1 MPGKLPI
8 MFGRFQRFLKDN
20 GIDLALFFNSDANI
34 AYFAGVRPDSA
45 CLAIPASGK
54 PKLFVPGFEA
64 ARMEKDSTIE
74 VMQVSRDF
82 LKMVHKYF
90 PAAKIGVVPSAISYA
105 IAQKVKSQWGA
116 DLVSVEDSC
125 RDLRLVKTREEISR
139 ITKACAITDVLFD
152 EICAHMHLFKTENDI
167 ATFLN
172 MRIGQFGFEPS
183 FPAIVATGK
192 NGATPHHVPTNAKLN
207 GFTVLDFGIIYKNYC
222 SDITRT
228 VFIGSPSAK
237 DRSIYNKVLSVQQ
250 KCIEKMKPGVTLEE
264 IDEFAHM
271 NTLSMIHRLGHS
283 LGIEVHDVQPRPWAL
298 QAGNVV
304 TAEPGTYTT
313 FGIRIEDDVLVT
325 GKGPIVLTRAPKEL
339 IVFRRVGN
347 R

>member
-1 MPGKLPI
+1 

-20 GIDLALFFNSDANI
+20 GIDLALFFNTDANI
-34 AYFAGVRPDSA
+34 TYFAGVKPESA
-45 CLAIPASGK
+45 CLAVPSSGK

-64 ARMEKDSTIE
+64 ARMKKDSALE
-74 VMQVSRDF
+74 VVQVSRDF
-82 LKMVHKYF
+82 LKIVHAQF
-90 PAAKIGVVPSAISYA
+90 PAEKIGVVPSALSYEV
-105 IAQKVKSQWGA
+105 AQKVKNQWNSE
-116 DLVSVEDSC
+116 LVSVEDVC
-125 RDLRLVKTREEISR
+125 RDLRLVKTREEVSR

-152 EICAHMHLFKTENDI
+152 EICRNMHLFRTERDI
-167 ATFLN
+167 STFLS
-172 MRIGQFGFEPS
+172 MRMSQFGFEPS

-192 NGATPHHVPTNAKLN
+192 NGATPHHVPANAKLN

-228 VFIGSPSAK
+228 VFIGLLSAK
-237 DRSIYNKVLSVQQ
+237 DRSVYNKVLSVQQ
-250 KCIEKMKPGVTLEE
+250 KCIEKMKPGLTLEE
-264 IDEFAHM
+264 IDEFAHR
-271 NTLSMIHRLGHS
+271 NVPSMIHRLGHS
-283 LGIEVHDVQPRPWAL
+283 LGIEVHDVQPRPWKL

-325 GKGPIVLTRAPKEL
+325 EKGPVVLTQAPKEL